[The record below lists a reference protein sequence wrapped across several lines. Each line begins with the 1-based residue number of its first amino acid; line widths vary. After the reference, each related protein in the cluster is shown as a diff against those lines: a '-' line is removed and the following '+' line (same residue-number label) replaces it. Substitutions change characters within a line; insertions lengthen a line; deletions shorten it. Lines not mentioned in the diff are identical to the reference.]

1 MGKLLMIQPQDDA
14 RIERLKRRLG
24 IARKVDVVRAGID
37 LLEAHADRQERV
49 ARWRRAAR
57 AVSATSRRV
66 NAEFRAHSRLKR
78 G

>member
-24 IARKVDVVRAGID
+24 IERKVDVVRAGIN
-37 LLEAHADRQERV
+37 LLEAHADRLE
-49 ARWRRAAR
+49 RAAR
-57 AVSATSRRV
+57 WQRAAGAAAATSRRV
-66 NAEFRAHSRLKR
+66 NAGFRAHSRLKR